1 MISTS
6 SSTAPEVLKHRVHSL
21 FIQAWLRLALYGMSL
36 LLGVA
41 AISVTL
47 MAFVD
52 VSTRTERFWL
62 GGSFVWCSVA
72 LTGFWFV
79 SYIQSWPT
87 YFHVARKWE
96 GEYPFL
102 GEAVSSAVGFLC
114 EERTQSSL
122 SLLSSSEAV
131 NSREPAPVSSSE
143 MKVLALEYAA
153 RVSSGVPCVHLKSL
167 FRALACFVMSC
178 LVAFSV
184 YFLGDVV
191 WRQAVRRQV
200 PPAVGGWSKLR
211 PNLAFK
217 RSARQ
222 TALSAAEIP
231 VVSQVLLERYEEIL
245 EHLGRDA
252 GQSLEEY
259 RAVVAETMSL
269 AGRVDAEAEALLLR
283 WFASQISAS
292 TGDLHLEDILNRLVI
307 GGRAALSFS
316 QATAMRIYLNE
327 QLFHIF
333 SQQAGLRP
341 DELGSVRILWLE
353 RLAESDEKVSS
364 VVDESYRVLCD
375 EGIVGDAPISF
386 LDERTSL
393 LILQNRLGRAIGK
406 MDSFI
411 RDCSKVVHELG
422 LTVSNVPIMMKWDDS
437 PKLARAMVGI
447 TTVEADIAKTQDV
460 SEVRD
465 VVGVNGVQVVSSP
478 AVRSVSDRP
487 GSDGVASGGTKG
499 GSSGGISNVLPV
511 VSLGTSGLGEG
522 RLWALWSPLR
532 DTGRRGFVD
541 QTTAGGEFKAFQ
553 RYVDQVT
560 VGSKIGSPSLMRQ
573 QK

>member
-1 MISTS
+1 
-6 SSTAPEVLKHRVHSL
+6 
-21 FIQAWLRLALYGMSL
+21 MSL

-122 SLLSSSEAV
+122 SLSSSSETV
-131 NSREPAPVSSSE
+131 NSPEPAPVSSSE

-231 VVSQVLLERYEEIL
+231 VVSRVLLERYEEIL

-375 EGIVGDAPISF
+375 KGIVGNAPISF

-422 LTVSNVPIMMKWDDS
+422 LTVSNVPITMKWDDS
-437 PKLARAMVGI
+437 PRLARAMVGI

-499 GSSGGISNVLPV
+499 GSGGGISNVLPE

-522 RLWALWSPLR
+522 RLWALWSPLQN
-532 DTGRRGFVD
+532 TSRRGFVD

-560 VGSKIGSPSLMRQ
+560 VGSKIRSPSSLRQ

>member
-6 SSTAPEVLKHRVHSL
+6 WSTAPEVLKHRVHSL

-52 VSTRTERFWL
+52 VLMRTERFWL

-122 SLLSSSEAV
+122 SLSSSSETV
-131 NSREPAPVSSSE
+131 NSPEPAPVSSSE

-167 FRALACFVMSC
+167 FRALFCFVMSC

-231 VVSQVLLERYEEIL
+231 IVSRVLLERYEEIL

-252 GQSLEEY
+252 GQSHEEY

-269 AGRVDAEAEALLLR
+269 AGRVDAEAEASLLR

-327 QLFHIF
+327 QVFHIF

-353 RLAESDEKVSS
+353 RLAESDEKISS

-375 EGIVGDAPISF
+375 EGIVGNAPISF

-393 LILQNRLGRAIGK
+393 LILQNRLGRAIGN

-411 RDCSKVVHELG
+411 RDCSKVVLELG
-422 LTVSNVPIMMKWDDS
+422 LTVSNVPITMKWDES
-437 PKLARAMVGI
+437 PRLARAMVGI
-447 TTVEADIAKTQDV
+447 TTVEADIAKIQDV
-460 SEVRD
+460 SEARD
-465 VVGVNGVQVVSSP
+465 VVGANGVQVVSSP

-499 GSSGGISNVLPV
+499 GSGGGISNVLPE
-511 VSLGTSGLGEG
+511 VSLGTSVLGEG
-522 RLWALWSPLR
+522 RLWALWSPLQN
-532 DTGRRGFVD
+532 TSRRGFVD

-560 VGSKIGSPSLMRQ
+560 VGSKIGSPSSLRQ